1 MDKVDVVIPIYNN
14 LFELRLLLDSLE
26 SEIGSIHRLIL
37 VDDSSDSQTKLFL
50 ESFAKIRP
58 HVVLLK
64 NDINIGFTGSANRGL
79 RISTRDTLLINTD
92 VIFPKGGIDL
102 LHKELNRS
110 RVASVTAL
118 CDAPGT
124 YATTSLIDSQ
134 IYPILRRFPFMRSA
148 IELKS
153 VEDVNKYNSIWRFI
167 ARLSL
172 NRKQYVPSCVG
183 FCVMLKVNAL
193 EIVGYFDE
201 SKFNIGYG
209 EENDWS
215 FRAARNDFKHILS
228 NLVIV
233 HHTVGGS
240 FKSRTNELSAIH
252 ARRLIEM
259 YSEYPECFNQF
270 KFSSSKFIKVF
281 LTNAIHKLLN

>member
-14 LFELRLLLDSLE
+14 LIELRLLLDSLE
-26 SEIGSIHRLIL
+26 SEKDSIHKLIL
-37 VDDSSDSQTKLFL
+37 VDDSSDSQTRLFL
-50 ESFAKIRP
+50 ESFSEIRP
-58 HVVLLK
+58 NVILLR
-64 NDINIGFTGSANRGL
+64 NNINIGFTGSANRGL
-79 RISTRDTLLINTD
+79 KISTKDTLLINTD

-102 LHKELNRS
+102 LHKELNRK

-124 YATTSLIDSQ
+124 YATASLIDSH
-134 IYPILRRFPFMRSA
+134 IYPYLSTFPYMKSL
-148 IELKS
+148 IEFKN
-153 VEDVNKYNSIWRFI
+153 VKDVNKYNSIWRFI
-167 ARLSL
+167 ALLIL

-183 FCVMLKVNAL
+183 FCVMLKASAL

-201 SKFNIGYG
+201 SKFDIGYG

-215 FRAARNDFKHILS
+215 FRASRKGFQHILS
-228 NLVIV
+228 DSVIV

-240 FKSRTNELSAIH
+240 FKSRTNELSAVH
-252 ARRLIEM
+252 AEKLKEM

-270 KFSSSKFIKVF
+270 NLSGIKFMKVLF
-281 LTNAIHKLLN
+281 TNTIYKLLS